1 MGHPSPNLSTLLKK
15 LSLLILVGL
24 GMVYSSCVYASSNIN
39 YVTTNLSNNYGNSF
53 NQKLAKSDGYT
64 YVAWTDT
71 SNSSNDSG
79 RIYFKASNNSGM
91 SFDKEV
97 ILSNRAE
104 DANLPDISTN
114 GNNVYVTWVGDYL
127 GNSQIFF
134 RASNNNGKTFNKII
148 NISNDI
154 IESTLPSIASFKN
167 FVYEIWVGS
176 NITTPKNFDVFFRA
190 SHDSGKTFGPVLDL
204 SKSAGDSTDP
214 RVIMPIDGNEIYIVY
229 TDCDAV
235 HDDPLCGIYFTK
247 SSDNGITFGLPQL
260 ISIIPLGNKYLQSLG
275 HFNAPIAA
283 STLTALGI
291 NIHKHKGD
299 HNSVIPAITSSE
311 DGKDIYIL
319 WQDDLTQ
326 TGATDIFLRK
336 SNDYGNT
343 FSDSINLSNSPGV
356 SRLPQMVTLGDDLY
370 VIWSDTNRTFSQFD
384 IFFTKLAD
392 HGNRLGKTIN
402 LSNSRGNSAPSDI
415 GVINNSK
422 TIYVAWTENLSVNKN
437 NLIVTKS
444 TDGGNTFEKPIELEA
459 NNSLSPALIPLSN
472 RNSTGLAWTENEKN
486 NEDIYFAMIS

>member
-1 MGHPSPNLSTLLKK
+1 
-15 LSLLILVGL
+15 
-24 GMVYSSCVYASSNIN
+24 MVFTSCVYASTNIN
-39 YVTTNLSNNYGNSF
+39 HVGTNLSNNYGNSF
-53 NQKLAKSDGYT
+53 NQKLAELDGYT

-79 RIYFKASNNSGM
+79 QIYFKSSNNSGI
-91 SFDKEV
+91 SFGKEV

-104 DANLPDISTN
+104 DANLDDISAD
-114 GNNVYVTWVGDYL
+114 GNNVYVTWVGDHSD
-127 GNSQIFF
+127 NSQIFF

-148 NISNDI
+148 NISNDTI
-154 IESTLPSIASFKN
+154 IESSLPSIASFKN
-167 FVYEIWVGS
+167 FVYVTWVGS
-176 NITTPKNFDVFFRA
+176 NITTPKNFEVFFRA
-190 SHDSGKTFGPVLDL
+190 SHDSGQTFGPVIDL

-214 RVIMPIDGNEIYIVY
+214 HVIVPTAGNEVYIVY

-260 ISIIPLGNKYLQSLG
+260 ISKIPLGTKYLQSLG
-275 HFNAPIAA
+275 HSHPPITA
-283 STLTALGI
+283 STLNAFGI
-291 NIHKHKGD
+291 NIHKHKGE

-343 FSDSINLSNSPGV
+343 FSDSINLSNTPGV
-356 SRLPQMVTLGDDLY
+356 SRLPQMVTVGGDLY
-370 VIWSDTNRTFSQFD
+370 VVWSDTNRAFSQFD

-402 LSNSRGNSAPSDI
+402 LSNSMGNSAPSDI

-422 TIYVAWTENLSVNKN
+422 KIYVAWTENLSVNKN
-437 NLIVTKS
+437 NLMVTKS
-444 TDGGNTFEKPIELEA
+444 TDGGNTFKKPIDLDA
-459 NNSLSPALIPLSN
+459 NDSLSPALIPLSN
-472 RNSTGLAWTENEKN
+472 KNSTGLTWTENEKN